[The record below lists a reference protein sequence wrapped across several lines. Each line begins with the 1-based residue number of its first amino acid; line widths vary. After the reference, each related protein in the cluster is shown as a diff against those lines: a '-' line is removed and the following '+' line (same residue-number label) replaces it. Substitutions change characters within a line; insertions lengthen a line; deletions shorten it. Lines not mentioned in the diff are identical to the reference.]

1 MTMHFDHITI
11 VVTDLEGARRFFG
24 LLGFV
29 EDKAVVI
36 SGPQFARYMGVE
48 GIEADHVTLVL
59 AGASPR
65 MEVQLLRYHHPVPS
79 PDADAGNLARLG
91 FNHVC
96 LAVDDLEGAVARLR
110 ANGVRTRNEMM
121 VFHDR
126 KLIFLRGP
134 EGVTVELAEW
144 CDSGR

>member
-1 MTMHFDHITI
+1 MQSAPD
-11 VVTDLEGARRFFG
+11 GAHMLHQVR
-24 LLGFV
+24 V
-29 EDKAVVI
+29 EATPAAVYALIGQVGRWW
-36 SGPQFARYMGVE
+36 SGEHSYSG
-48 GIEADHVTLVL
+48 
-59 AGASPR
+59 
-65 MEVQLLRYHHPVPS
+65 
-79 PDADAGNLARLG
+79 DAGNLARLG

-144 CDSGR
+144 IRS